1 MVALPRIRFSNR
13 PSRRAWQFCIVLFL
27 GLLASRGAPLEVRTD
42 FQKTVEPI
50 LSQYCYDCH
59 GDGESKGKVT
69 LDQFKTQE
77 SLTAKPELWWAV
89 LKNVRAGIMP
99 PAKKPHPSAAEK
111 HALETWIKYEAFGI
125 DPNDPDPGR
134 VTVRRLNRIEYR
146 NTIHDLMDID
156 FRTDEEFPPDD
167 TGYGFDNI
175 GDVLSVSPLLL
186 EKYLQAAE
194 TIVARAVPT
203 IPRVLPTTDITGK
216 QFKNLDKS
224 TNGEVMSLYKAAVV
238 SHSHYAPHSGDYRIM
253 VDLSAKGAFDF
264 DPGKCELTFKA
275 DDKELFRNE
284 YKWDD
289 GRKFHY
295 EFPVK
300 WEKGQHQ
307 LSFDLKPLVPIEE
320 KKTFA
325 DIRIISVQVQGPT
338 EPEIWPLTKNY
349 DRFFTRDEPPLSNE
363 ERRAYAG
370 ELLAK
375 FASKAFRRSIDRQTL
390 GRFVSF
396 AEKAYQQPGK
406 RFEDGIARAMVAVL
420 ASPRF
425 LFRIEQNSAGS
436 TPAAHPLV
444 DEYTL
449 ASRLSY
455 FLWSTMPDQ
464 TLFDL
469 AQHGELR
476 KNLSAQVDRMVKDS
490 RSNQLI
496 ENFTGQWLQ
505 ARDVEGVSIDPRSV
519 LARDAG
525 NEKELKKQFEEFK
538 ARQAALAAEAA
549 TNRLNGTNRVKTAA
563 AEQPR
568 RKFFK
573 PTVELDEPLRKAMR
587 NETEMC
593 FGYVLK
599 EDRSALELIESDYTF
614 LNERLA
620 KHYGLTNL
628 NVTGTEMRRVSLP
641 ADSPRGGVLTEGTV
655 LMVTSNPTRT
665 SLVKRGLFILDNII
679 GSSPPPPPADIP
691 QLEQAEKEFK
701 DREPTLREVL
711 ELHRNKPLCSSCH
724 SRMDPLG
731 FALENFNAMGM
742 WRDKERGQ
750 PIDPVGTLITGES
763 FKDIRELKHI
773 LVTDRHTDF
782 YRCLTEKFLTYALGR
797 GLEYYDV
804 ETVDTIV
811 DRLEAS
817 KGRFSALLMGV
828 IESSPF
834 QRQRNQTIVADSRP
848 HSSAAGAQAKL
859 EP

>member
-1 MVALPRIRFSNR
+1 MVILSCLASKIRSIQKTALFRG
-13 PSRRAWQFCIVLFL
+13 FCL
-27 GLLASRGAPLEVRTD
+27 GSLLAIQACEGAPLAARTD
-42 FQKTVEPI
+42 FEKNVKPI

-69 LDQFKTQE
+69 LDQFKTPE

-99 PAKKPHPSAAEK
+99 PSKKPHPSAAEI
-111 HALETWIKYEAFGI
+111 HALESWIKYEAFGI

-134 VTVRRLNRIEYR
+134 VTVRRLNRVEYR
-146 NTIHDLMDID
+146 NTIHDLMNID

-194 TIVARAVPT
+194 TIVSRAVPT
-203 IPRVLPTTDITGK
+203 IPRVLPTTEITGK
-216 QFKNLDKS
+216 QFKNSDKS
-224 TNGEVMSLYKAAVV
+224 ANGEAMSLYKAAVV
-238 SHSHYAPHSGDYRIM
+238 SHSYYAPHSGDYRIV

-264 DPGKCELTFKA
+264 DPGKCELAFKS
-275 DDKELFRNE
+275 DDRELFRNE

-300 WEKGQHQ
+300 WDKGQHQ

-325 DIRIISVQVQGPT
+325 DIRISSVVVQGPT
-338 EPEIWPLTKNY
+338 DPENWPLTKNY
-349 DRFFTRDEPPLSNE
+349 DRFFTRDEPPQSNDD
-363 ERRAYAG
+363 RHAYAR

-375 FASKAFRRSIDRQTL
+375 FATKAFRRPADDKTL
-390 GRFVSF
+390 DRFVSF
-396 AEKAYQQPGK
+396 AEKTYQQPGK

-425 LFRIEQNSAGS
+425 LYRIEQNIGPSS
-436 TPAAHPLV
+436 TTAHPLV
-444 DEYTL
+444 DEFTL

-455 FLWSTMPDQ
+455 FLWSTMPDEI
-464 TLFDL
+464 LFDL
-469 AQHGELR
+469 AAKGQLR
-476 KNLSAQVDRMVKDS
+476 KNLAAQVDRMVKDS
-490 RSNQLI
+490 RSSQLI

-519 LARDAG
+519 LSRDAG

-563 AEQPR
+563 TERPR

-593 FGYVLK
+593 FGYILK

-620 KHYGLTNL
+620 KHYALTNL
-628 NVTGTEMRRVSLP
+628 NVTGSEMRRVTLP

-701 DREPTLREVL
+701 DHEPTLREVL
-711 ELHRNKPLCSSCH
+711 EVHRSKPLCSSCH

-742 WRDKERGQ
+742 WREKERGQ

-773 LVTDRHTDF
+773 LVTARHTDF

-804 ETVDTIV
+804 QTVDTIV
-811 DRLEAS
+811 DRLEAE

-834 QRQRNQTIVADSRP
+834 QRQRNQTIVAASP
-848 HSSAAGAQAKL
+848 IHSPAQVAQ
-859 EP
+859 